1 MLEVPVVSG
10 LVLLPR
16 ITLML
21 PKEASVDPPGG
32 QSRVRPVELVVV
44 QFMPTRAPL
53 LQVPWPG
60 LLGVPVAEHWGHGF
74 VTLPESH
81 TAELRLTVWVATPV
95 PRLSEPPAGDAK
107 VLIVHVGLEAGT
119 GSGVPKL
126 QPVLVQSGSLV
137 LSPGAVDVGE
147 MVQLLPEQLSAYRLT
162 PPSGVGLGATLLL
175 EPPR

>member
-10 LVLLPR
+10 LVMLPR
-16 ITLML
+16 TTLML

-44 QFMPTRAPL
+44 HGWPTFAPL

-74 VTLPESH
+74 VMLPDSH

-95 PRLSEPPAGDAK
+95 LRLSEPPGGVAK
-107 VLIVHVGLEAGT
+107 VLITHVGLEAGT

-126 QPVLVQSGSLV
+126 QLVLVQSGSAV
-137 LSPGAVDVGE
+137 FCPGAVDVGP
-147 MVQLLPEQLSAYRLT
+147 MVQLFPEQLSAYRLT
-162 PPSGVGLGATLLL
+162 PPSGV
-175 EPPR
+175 